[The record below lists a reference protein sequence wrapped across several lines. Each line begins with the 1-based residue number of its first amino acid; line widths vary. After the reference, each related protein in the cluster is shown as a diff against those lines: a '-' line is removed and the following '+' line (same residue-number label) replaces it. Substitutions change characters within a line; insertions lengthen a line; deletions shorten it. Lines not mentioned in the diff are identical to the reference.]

1 MAPGD
6 LQEVLA
12 GLRRPTGVSP
22 ETERAL
28 LVGLGRAD
36 DAAVYRL
43 RDDLA
48 IVETVDFFPPVVD
61 DPWTW
66 GAVAAA
72 NAMSDV
78 YAMGGEVLFAL
89 AVAGFPRDFDKK
101 IIAEVFR
108 GGAEKVAEAG
118 GVIAGGHTVVD
129 AEPKYGLCVT
139 GRVHPD
145 HVFLKGGLRPGDRL
159 FLSKPLGTGAITTAA
174 KEEAAAAEV
183 LEGAV
188 RSMLRLNRVAAR
200 VAREAGAAGATD
212 ITGFGLL
219 GHAAEMIEASGAGI
233 AVTASRLPLLPG
245 ALAAAEAGHLSG
257 GAKRNRRHVETVF
270 GARLSIDAA
279 VPAPLAALLAES
291 ETSGGL
297 LFSIAPGRAGGV
309 LDAFRAAGEECWEI
323 GEVLAEP
330 LIRIRA

>member
-12 GLRRPTGVSP
+12 GLRRPPDVSA
-22 ETERAL
+22 EAERNL

-43 RDDLA
+43 APDLA

-66 GAVAAA
+66 GAVAAV

-89 AVAGFPRDFDKK
+89 AVAGFPRDFDKA
-101 IIAEVFR
+101 IITEVFR

-118 GVIAGGHTVVD
+118 GIIAGGHTVVD

-145 HVFLKGGLRPGDRL
+145 HIFIKGGLRAGDRV
-159 FLSKPLGTGAITTAA
+159 FLSKPLGTGVITTAA
-174 KEEAAAAEV
+174 KNEAAPAAA
-183 LEGAV
+183 LQGAV
-188 RSMLRLNRVAAR
+188 DSMLRLNRVAAR
-200 VAREAGAAGATD
+200 VAREFGATGATD
-212 ITGFGLL
+212 ITGYGLL
-219 GHAAEMIEASGAGI
+219 GHAAEMIEASGAGL
-233 AVTASRLPLLPG
+233 ALSARQLPLLPG
-245 ALAAAEAGHLSG
+245 ALALAEAGHFSG
-257 GAKRNRRHVETVF
+257 GMKRNRRHLDVVL
-270 GARLSIDAA
+270 GPRLVIDPA
-279 VPAPLAALLAES
+279 VPPALAALTAEA

-297 LFSIAPGRAGGV
+297 LFSISPGRAGGV
-309 LDAFRAAGEECWEI
+309 LDAFAAAGESCWEI
-323 GEVLAEP
+323 GEVLPEP
-330 LIRIRA
+330 AIRIRA

>member
-6 LQEVLA
+6 LQEVLSA
-12 GLRRPTGVSP
+12 IKPAKGREVRD
-22 ETERAL
+22 L
-28 LVGLGRAD
+28 LVGLGSAD

-43 RDDLA
+43 APDLA

-61 DPWTW
+61 DPYTW

-89 AVAGFPRDFDKK
+89 AVAGFPRDLPKS
-101 IIAEVFR
+101 IIVDVFR

-145 HVFLKGGLRPGDRL
+145 RIFIKGGLRPGDRL
-159 FLSKPLGTGAITTAA
+159 FLSKPLGTGVITTAA
-174 KEEAAAAEV
+174 KNDAASAEV
-183 LEGAV
+183 LAGAV
-188 RSMLRLNRVAAR
+188 LSMLRLNRVAAQ
-200 VAREAGAAGATD
+200 VAQSFGVRGATD

-219 GHAAEMIEASGAGI
+219 GHAFEMVEASGAGI
-233 AVTASRLPLLPG
+233 VISASRLPFLPG
-245 ALAAAEAGHLSG
+245 ARELAGQGQFSG
-257 GAKRNRRHVETVF
+257 GMTRNRRHLDAVMGE
-270 GARLSIDAA
+270 RLVIDPGLSAEL
-279 VPAPLAALLAES
+279 VGLLTEA

-297 LFSIAPGRAGGV
+297 LFSVARERATDVVG
-309 LDAFRAAGEECWEI
+309 AFAARGESCAEI
-323 GEVLAEP
+323 GEVTVETT
-330 LIRIRA
+330 IRVVT

>member
-6 LQEVLA
+6 LQEVLGAIKPGA
-12 GLRRPTGVSP
+12 GGELRD
-22 ETERAL
+22 L

-36 DAAVYRL
+36 DAAVFRL
-43 RDDLA
+43 APDLA

-61 DPWTW
+61 DAFTW
-66 GAVAAA
+66 GAIAAV

-89 AVAGFPRDFDKK
+89 AVAGFPREMPKA

-118 GVIAGGHTVVD
+118 GVIAGGHTVID

-145 HVFLKGGLRPGDRL
+145 QIFIKGGLRPGDRL
-159 FLSKPLGTGAITTAA
+159 FLSKPLGTGVITTAA
-174 KEEAAAAEV
+174 KNDAASGDV
-183 LEGAV
+183 VDGAV
-188 RSMLRLNRVAAR
+188 RSMLRLNRGAAL
-200 VAREAGAAGATD
+200 VARALGVRGATD

-219 GHAAEMIEASGAGI
+219 GHATEMTEAAGVGI
-233 AVTASRLPLLPG
+233 TISASRLPLLPG
-245 ALAAAEAGHLSG
+245 ARELADQGQFSG
-257 GAKRNRRHVETVF
+257 GMKRNRRHLDAVL
-270 GARLSIDAA
+270 GSRLVIDRG
-279 VPAPLAALLAES
+279 VPAGLAGLLTES

-297 LFSIAPGRAGGV
+297 LFGVARDRAGEV
-309 LDAFRAAGEECWEI
+309 LDAFSARGESCAEI
-323 GEVLAEP
+323 GEVTAEP
-330 LIRIRA
+330 TVRVGV